1 MNRKFVKNSNLILRK
16 VLRSNDCL
24 EILKDFIENIVRIK
38 IKNIIINGNLLQIY
52 QTNKEYG
59 IVDVRVTTEE
69 DEEINVGIQIIDGDY
84 IQNKMFLYYA
94 KIHSNQVL
102 YGDNRKIAR
111 TITINILDMSYF
123 NSIQYHRII
132 KIKTNILNDNILE
145 TMELHVLELPKYTI
159 DLTERLT
166 TKDAWMLYLKGK
178 DAYTI
183 KKAKMIN
190 ENIKKLDNKINN
202 YWKKEKI

>member
-16 VLRSNDCL
+16 VLQSTDCQ
-24 EILKDFIENIVRIK
+24 EILKDLIESIVRIK
-38 IKNIIINGNLLQIY
+38 IKRIIINGNPLQIY
-52 QTNKEYG
+52 QTNKVYG
-59 IVDVRVTTEE
+59 IVDVRVTTEKN
-69 DEEINVGIQIIDGDY
+69 EEINIGIQIIDGDY

-102 YGDNRKIAR
+102 YDDNRKVAR

-132 KIKTNILNDNILE
+132 KIKTNILNDNFLE
-145 TMELHVLELPKYTI
+145 TMELHVLELPKYNK
-159 DLTERLT
+159 DLTEKISS
-166 TKDAWMLYLKGK
+166 KDAWMLYLKGK

-183 KKAKMIN
+183 KRAKMIN
-190 ENIKKLDNKINN
+190 ENIKKLDDKINN